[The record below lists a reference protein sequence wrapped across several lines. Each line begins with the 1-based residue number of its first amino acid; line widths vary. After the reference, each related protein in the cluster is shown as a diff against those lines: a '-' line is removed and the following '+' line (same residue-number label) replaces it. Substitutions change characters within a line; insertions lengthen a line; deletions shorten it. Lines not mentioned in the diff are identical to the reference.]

1 MNVILFISA
10 VLCANEHDTAS
21 ACVDRGMQAFRNAR
35 VEESLEEFR
44 RAIAIEPR
52 IEPYLWQR
60 GISQYCLGQYDA
72 GRKQFEIHKEVNPH
86 DVENAAWHFLCVGK
100 LKGQDFAQKQMMPI
114 QLQHD
119 IRVPMKEIYLMYA
132 GKGSREKV
140 ILAAEREGTPR
151 SRMYAHLYIGLQYEV
166 AGDQQNAKKHLELAV
181 EESLQDSYMQ
191 DVARICLGYCRGKE
205 RKKESVSEHHG
216 SE

>member
-1 MNVILFISA
+1 MNAILFISA
-10 VLCANEHDTAS
+10 VLCANDQETAS
-21 ACVDRGMQAFRNAR
+21 ACVDRGMRAFRATG
-35 VEESLEEFR
+35 VEESLEEFE

-86 DVENAAWHFLCVGK
+86 DVENAAWHFLCVGR
-100 LKGQDFAQKQMMPI
+100 LKGHEFAQKQMMSI
-114 QLQHD
+114 ELQHD
-119 IRVPMKEIYLMYA
+119 VRVPMREIYLMYS

-140 ILAAEREGTPR
+140 LSAAEKDGTPR

-166 AGDQQNAKKHLELAV
+166 AGDHQSAKKHLALAA
-181 EESLQDSYMQ
+181 EETLEGSYMQ
-191 DVARICLGYCRGKE
+191 DVARVCLGRDREKA
-205 RKKESVSEHHG
+205 SVPGHDGNE
-216 SE
+216 